1 MANGFPTLLLSVA
14 PTSQI
19 ARIGTTRRGLAPHAV
34 RGGRASTLGA
44 VAGESQAK
52 VSRVLVVDDEQAIRD
67 FLARGLREEGFSV
80 DAVAD
85 VATAR
90 GKLTS
95 APPELVL
102 LDVNLAGDDGLGLLS
117 DIRRSSDIPVILLT
131 GKGSETD
138 RILGLKMGADDY
150 VVKPFSLGE
159 LSARIESVL
168 RRSKPRA
175 AVSHVMDFG
184 RLHIDTVSREISV
197 DGAVLETT
205 AKEFDLL
212 AYLASSPR
220 QVFTRDQLLEHVWSS
235 SSAWQDAATVTE
247 HVRRV
252 RKKIEDDPDH
262 PRWIM
267 TVRGVGYRFEP

>member
-1 MANGFPTLLLSVA
+1 VP
-14 PTSQI
+14 
-19 ARIGTTRRGLAPHAV
+19 
-34 RGGRASTLGA
+34 
-44 VAGESQAK
+44 
-52 VSRVLVVDDEQAIRD
+52 RVLVVDDEQAIRD
-67 FLARGLREEGFSV
+67 FLARGLSEEGFSV
-80 DAVAD
+80 EAVAD

-90 GKLTS
+90 SKLTS

-117 DIRRSSDIPVILLT
+117 DIRRTSDIPVILLT
-131 GKGSETD
+131 GKGRETD

-175 AVSHVMDFG
+175 AVSNTMDFG
-184 RLHIDTVSREISV
+184 RLRIDTVSREISV
-197 DGAVLETT
+197 DGTVLETT

-220 QVFTRDQLLEHVWSS
+220 QVFTRDQLLEQVWSS